1 MTFFKLHISYFNN
14 CSSNN
19 ENLVTKKVIYLK
31 IVKLLL
37 QLAKDKEQSKNSYV
51 IYNFN

>member
-1 MTFFKLHISYFNN
+1 MIFFKLHISYFNN

-19 ENLVTKKVIYLK
+19 ENLVTKKLIYLK
-31 IVKLLL
+31 ILKPLL
-37 QLAKDKEQSKNSYV
+37 QLAKDKEQSKNLYV